1 MKRKTDR
8 GRMKFRAFMVCVL
21 SFLVVTGSA
30 CFLNREQE
38 KEEKLKAVYAAESTV
53 SRVKSQLNRYLA
65 ESELVKN
72 IIESGY
78 DIDGEKFSILSQ
90 MMQDKQNVIEAHE
103 LAKDGI
109 VSHIYPMKGNEE
121 AMGLNM
127 LEHPDRKK
135 EANLAKTSGQ
145 YTIAG
150 PFPLVQGGNGALLFD
165 PVYVKDEAGE
175 DTFWGFSILVLN
187 WDHFM
192 EEVETYKLED
202 ASYQYLIWKNGTELG
217 EKLTIA
223 QSEKFSFK
231 DTLEVACDVP
241 NDTWYFEIEPKA
253 GWVPQSQI
261 AFGILIAALVSG
273 VLTVGYWQYEMQ
285 RYKEALYAEKIERA
299 AKRAEEASE
308 AKTRFLFNMSHDI
321 RTPMN
326 AIIGFSDLL
335 EKHLDDKEKV
345 HDYIKKIQLSGSF
358 LLSLINYV
366 LEMARIESGK
376 ATLRTEVGDAQELL
390 GALNAVFEPAVEKKR
405 LKYNCTLDVEH
416 RFIICDVTKVREIV
430 LNIISNSVKYTP
442 EGGSVTVQIKEIPWE
457 KEGWTAYRILV
468 EDTGI
473 GMGAE
478 YLPHIFEEFTR
489 ERTSTESK
497 VVGAG
502 LGLPIVKALIDL
514 MGGTIQVES
523 ERGKGSKFEVI
534 LPFEIASE
542 EEVKDSYVKKEE
554 KLYNRSKEKRILLA
568 EDNELNAEIAITI
581 LEENGF
587 KVERAE
593 DGCKC
598 VELFSEKPTGYYST
612 ILMDIQMPNMDGYT
626 ASRKIRGM
634 EREDA
639 KAIPIIALTAN
650 AFDEDR
656 KKCGEDGQNHW
667 SVSKISV
674 SEINVSP
681 TEKDIVRRYK
691 NSLAIS
697 FLVSM
702 HLQEAAGGRFCK

>member
-21 SFLVVTGSA
+21 SFLVVTGSV
-30 CFLNREQE
+30 CFLNREQK
-38 KEEKLKAVYAAESTV
+38 KEEKLKAVYAAESTI

-202 ASYQYLIWKNGTELG
+202 TSYQYLIWKNGTEPG

-345 HDYIKKIQLSGSF
+345 HDHIKKIQLSGSF

-554 KLYNRSKEKRILLA
+554 KPYNRSKEKRILLA

-656 KKCGEDGQNHW
+656 NK
-667 SVSKISV
+667 
-674 SEINVSP
+674 
-681 TEKDIVRRYK
+681 
-691 NSLAIS
+691 A
-697 FLVSM
+697 F
-702 HLQEAAGGRFCK
+702 AAGMNGHIAKPIDVGRMVRTIGALVK

>member
-1 MKRKTDR
+1 
-8 GRMKFRAFMVCVL
+8 MKFRAFMVCVL
-21 SFLVVTGSA
+21 SFLVVTGSV

-202 ASYQYLIWKNGTELG
+202 TSYQYLIWKNGTEPG

-308 AKTRFLFNMSHDI
+308 AKTRFLFNMSQDI

-554 KLYNRSKEKRILLA
+554 KPYNRSKEKRILLA

-656 KKCGEDGQNHW
+656 NK
-667 SVSKISV
+667 
-674 SEINVSP
+674 
-681 TEKDIVRRYK
+681 
-691 NSLAIS
+691 A
-697 FLVSM
+697 F
-702 HLQEAAGGRFCK
+702 AAGMNGHIAKPIDVGRMVRTIGALVK

>member
-8 GRMKFRAFMVCVL
+8 RRMKFRAFMVCVL

-202 ASYQYLIWKNGTELG
+202 ASYQYLIWKNGTEPG

-345 HDYIKKIQLSGSF
+345 HDHIKKIQLSGSF

-554 KLYNRSKEKRILLA
+554 KPYNRSKEKRILLA

-598 VELFSEKPTGYYST
+598 MELFSEKPAGYYST

-656 KKCGEDGQNHW
+656 NK
-667 SVSKISV
+667 
-674 SEINVSP
+674 
-681 TEKDIVRRYK
+681 
-691 NSLAIS
+691 A
-697 FLVSM
+697 F
-702 HLQEAAGGRFCK
+702 AAGMNGHIAKPIDVGRMVRTIGALVK

>member
-1 MKRKTDR
+1 
-8 GRMKFRAFMVCVL
+8 MKFRAFMVCVL
-21 SFLVVTGSA
+21 SFLVVTGSV

-202 ASYQYLIWKNGTELG
+202 TSYQYLIWKNGTEPG

-542 EEVKDSYVKKEE
+542 EEVKDSKFEVILPFEIASEEEVKDSYVKKEE

-656 KKCGEDGQNHW
+656 NK
-667 SVSKISV
+667 
-674 SEINVSP
+674 
-681 TEKDIVRRYK
+681 
-691 NSLAIS
+691 A
-697 FLVSM
+697 F
-702 HLQEAAGGRFCK
+702 AAGMNGHIAKPIDVGRMVRSIGALVK

>member
-103 LAKDGI
+103 LAKEGI

-598 VELFSEKPTGYYST
+598 VELFSEKPAGYYST

-656 KKCGEDGQNHW
+656 NK
-667 SVSKISV
+667 
-674 SEINVSP
+674 
-681 TEKDIVRRYK
+681 
-691 NSLAIS
+691 A
-697 FLVSM
+697 F
-702 HLQEAAGGRFCK
+702 AAGMNGHIAKPIDVGRMVRSIGALVK

>member
-1 MKRKTDR
+1 
-8 GRMKFRAFMVCVL
+8 MKFRAFMVCVL

-38 KEEKLKAVYAAESTV
+38 KEEKLKAVYAAESTI

-202 ASYQYLIWKNGTELG
+202 ASYQYLIWKNGTEPG

-345 HDYIKKIQLSGSF
+345 HDHIKKIQLSGSF

-554 KLYNRSKEKRILLA
+554 KPYNRSKEKRILLA

-598 VELFSEKPTGYYST
+598 VELFSEKPAGYYST

-656 KKCGEDGQNHW
+656 NK
-667 SVSKISV
+667 
-674 SEINVSP
+674 
-681 TEKDIVRRYK
+681 
-691 NSLAIS
+691 A
-697 FLVSM
+697 F
-702 HLQEAAGGRFCK
+702 AAGMNGHIAKPIDVGRMVRSIGALVK

>member
-542 EEVKDSYVKKEE
+542 EEVKDRYVKKEE
-554 KLYNRSKEKRILLA
+554 KPYNRSKEKRILLA

-656 KKCGEDGQNHW
+656 NK
-667 SVSKISV
+667 
-674 SEINVSP
+674 
-681 TEKDIVRRYK
+681 
-691 NSLAIS
+691 A
-697 FLVSM
+697 F
-702 HLQEAAGGRFCK
+702 AAGMNGHIAKPIDVGRMVRTIGALVK

>member
-1 MKRKTDR
+1 MKKDSELYKKIRVHCYIVGLIAFLTALIVGAFLLHNLEKDEKTTGKYMAQITEKR
-8 GRMKFRAFMVCVL
+8 VRARLDQYSML
-21 SFLVVTGSA
+21 SALLGNYISA
-30 CFLNREQE
+30 GENLDENTFSE
-38 KEEKLKAVYAAESTV
+38 
-53 SRVKSQLNRYLA
+53 LA
-65 ESELVKN
+65 EKIPNE
-72 IIESGY
+72 
-78 DIDGEKFSILSQ
+78 DG
-90 MMQDKQNVIEAHE
+90 VIKAFE
-103 LAKDGI
+103 LAPEGI
-109 VSHIYPMKGNEE
+109 VTDIYPKEGNEG
-121 AMGLNM
+121 AFGLDM
-127 LEHPDRKK
+127 LQEHERKK
-135 EANLAKTSGQ
+135 DAILARDSGK
-145 YTIAG
+145 YTLGG
-150 PFPLVQGGNGALLFD
+150 PYQLKQGGTGALLFN
-165 PVYVKDEAGE
+165 PVYQDNNSEQGE
-175 DTFWGFSILVLN
+175 FWGFVILVID
-187 WDHFM
+187 WDRFIREINLDYLSDADFCYRIWTYDRSSDKIILAESQDNM
-192 EEVETYKLED
+192 SDNILTVECT
-202 ASYQYLIWKNGTELG
+202 
-217 EKLTIA
+217 
-223 QSEKFSFK
+223 
-231 DTLEVACDVP
+231 VP
-241 NDTWYFEIEPKA
+241 NNTWYFDIIPSR
-253 GWVPQSQI
+253 GWIPRFYQI
-261 AFGILIAALVSG
+261 MCIVISCIFSLLIA
-273 VLTVGYWQYEMQ
+273 TVFYLISSKKHRERQYE
-285 RYKEALYAEKIERA
+285 AELEKSAEQ
-299 AKRAEEASE
+299 AKNANE

-542 EEVKDSYVKKEE
+542 EEVKDGYVKKEE

-598 VELFSEKPTGYYST
+598 VELFSEKPAGYYST

-656 KKCGEDGQNHW
+656 NK
-667 SVSKISV
+667 
-674 SEINVSP
+674 
-681 TEKDIVRRYK
+681 
-691 NSLAIS
+691 A
-697 FLVSM
+697 F
-702 HLQEAAGGRFCK
+702 AAGMNGHIAKPIDVGRMVRSIGALVK

>member
-598 VELFSEKPTGYYST
+598 VELFSEKPAGYYST

-656 KKCGEDGQNHW
+656 NK
-667 SVSKISV
+667 
-674 SEINVSP
+674 
-681 TEKDIVRRYK
+681 
-691 NSLAIS
+691 A
-697 FLVSM
+697 F
-702 HLQEAAGGRFCK
+702 AAGMDGHIAKPIDVGRMVRSIGALVK

>member
-1 MKRKTDR
+1 
-8 GRMKFRAFMVCVL
+8 MKFRAFMVCVL

-442 EGGSVTVQIKEIPWE
+442 EGGSGTVQIKEIPWE

-598 VELFSEKPTGYYST
+598 VELFSEKPAGYYST

-656 KKCGEDGQNHW
+656 NK
-667 SVSKISV
+667 
-674 SEINVSP
+674 
-681 TEKDIVRRYK
+681 
-691 NSLAIS
+691 A
-697 FLVSM
+697 F
-702 HLQEAAGGRFCK
+702 AAGMNGHIAKPIDVGRMVRSIGALVK

>member
-1 MKRKTDR
+1 
-8 GRMKFRAFMVCVL
+8 MVCVL

-598 VELFSEKPTGYYST
+598 VELFSEKPAGYYST

-656 KKCGEDGQNHW
+656 NK
-667 SVSKISV
+667 
-674 SEINVSP
+674 
-681 TEKDIVRRYK
+681 
-691 NSLAIS
+691 A
-697 FLVSM
+697 F
-702 HLQEAAGGRFCK
+702 AAGMNGHIAKPIDVGRMVRSIGALVK

>member
-21 SFLVVTGSA
+21 SFLVVTGSV

-38 KEEKLKAVYAAESTV
+38 KEEKLKAVYAAESTI

-202 ASYQYLIWKNGTELG
+202 TSYQYLIWKNGTEPG

-554 KLYNRSKEKRILLA
+554 KPYNRSKEKRILLA

-656 KKCGEDGQNHW
+656 NK
-667 SVSKISV
+667 
-674 SEINVSP
+674 
-681 TEKDIVRRYK
+681 
-691 NSLAIS
+691 A
-697 FLVSM
+697 F
-702 HLQEAAGGRFCK
+702 AAGMNGHIAKPIDVGRMVRSIGALVK

>member
-21 SFLVVTGSA
+21 SFLVVTGSV

-554 KLYNRSKEKRILLA
+554 KPYNRSKEKRILLA

-598 VELFSEKPTGYYST
+598 VELFSEKPAGYYST

-656 KKCGEDGQNHW
+656 NK
-667 SVSKISV
+667 
-674 SEINVSP
+674 
-681 TEKDIVRRYK
+681 
-691 NSLAIS
+691 A
-697 FLVSM
+697 F
-702 HLQEAAGGRFCK
+702 AAGMNGHIAKPIDVGRMVRTIGALVK

>member
-1 MKRKTDR
+1 
-8 GRMKFRAFMVCVL
+8 MKFRAFMVCVL

-598 VELFSEKPTGYYST
+598 VELFSEKPAGYYST

-656 KKCGEDGQNHW
+656 NK
-667 SVSKISV
+667 
-674 SEINVSP
+674 
-681 TEKDIVRRYK
+681 
-691 NSLAIS
+691 A
-697 FLVSM
+697 F
-702 HLQEAAGGRFCK
+702 AAGMNGHIAKPIDVGRMVRSIGALVN

>member
-1 MKRKTDR
+1 
-8 GRMKFRAFMVCVL
+8 MKFRAFMVCVL

-78 DIDGEKFSILSQ
+78 DIDGKKFSILSQ
-90 MMQDKQNVIEAHE
+90 MMQDKQNVIEAQE

-598 VELFSEKPTGYYST
+598 VELFSEKPAGYYST

-656 KKCGEDGQNHW
+656 NK
-667 SVSKISV
+667 
-674 SEINVSP
+674 
-681 TEKDIVRRYK
+681 
-691 NSLAIS
+691 A
-697 FLVSM
+697 F
-702 HLQEAAGGRFCK
+702 AAGMNGHIAKPIDVGRMVRSIGALVK

>member
-21 SFLVVTGSA
+21 SFLVVTGSV

-38 KEEKLKAVYAAESTV
+38 KEEKLKAVYVAESTV

-202 ASYQYLIWKNGTELG
+202 TSYQYLIWKNGTEPG

-598 VELFSEKPTGYYST
+598 MELFSEKPAGYYST

-656 KKCGEDGQNHW
+656 NK
-667 SVSKISV
+667 
-674 SEINVSP
+674 
-681 TEKDIVRRYK
+681 
-691 NSLAIS
+691 A
-697 FLVSM
+697 F
-702 HLQEAAGGRFCK
+702 AAGMNGHIAKPIDVGRMVRSIGALVK

>member
-21 SFLVVTGSA
+21 SFLVVTGSV

-202 ASYQYLIWKNGTELG
+202 TSYQYLIWKNGTELG

-542 EEVKDSYVKKEE
+542 EEVKDSKFEVILPFEIASEEEVKDSYVKKEE

-598 VELFSEKPTGYYST
+598 VELFSEKPAGYYST

-656 KKCGEDGQNHW
+656 NK
-667 SVSKISV
+667 
-674 SEINVSP
+674 
-681 TEKDIVRRYK
+681 
-691 NSLAIS
+691 A
-697 FLVSM
+697 F
-702 HLQEAAGGRFCK
+702 AAGMNGHIAKPIDVGRMVRSIGALVK

>member
-202 ASYQYLIWKNGTELG
+202 TSYQYLIWKNGTEPG

-598 VELFSEKPTGYYST
+598 VELFSEKPAGYYST

-656 KKCGEDGQNHW
+656 NK
-667 SVSKISV
+667 
-674 SEINVSP
+674 
-681 TEKDIVRRYK
+681 
-691 NSLAIS
+691 A
-697 FLVSM
+697 F
-702 HLQEAAGGRFCK
+702 AAGMNGHIAKPIDVGRMVRSIGALVK

>member
-1 MKRKTDR
+1 
-8 GRMKFRAFMVCVL
+8 MVCVL

-202 ASYQYLIWKNGTELG
+202 TSYQYLIWKNGTEPG

-598 VELFSEKPTGYYST
+598 MELFSEKPAGYYST

-656 KKCGEDGQNHW
+656 NK
-667 SVSKISV
+667 
-674 SEINVSP
+674 
-681 TEKDIVRRYK
+681 
-691 NSLAIS
+691 A
-697 FLVSM
+697 F
-702 HLQEAAGGRFCK
+702 AAGMNGHIAKPIDVGRMVRSIGALVK

>member
-21 SFLVVTGSA
+21 SFLVVTGSV

-202 ASYQYLIWKNGTELG
+202 TSYQYLIWKNGTEPG

-514 MGGTIQVES
+514 MGGTIQVER

-554 KLYNRSKEKRILLA
+554 KPYNRSKEKRILLA

-656 KKCGEDGQNHW
+656 NK
-667 SVSKISV
+667 
-674 SEINVSP
+674 
-681 TEKDIVRRYK
+681 
-691 NSLAIS
+691 A
-697 FLVSM
+697 F
-702 HLQEAAGGRFCK
+702 AAGMNGHIAKPIDVGRMVRSIGALVK

>member
-8 GRMKFRAFMVCVL
+8 RRMKFRAFMVCVL

-202 ASYQYLIWKNGTELG
+202 ASYQYLIWKNGTEPG

-299 AKRAEEASE
+299 VKRAEEASE

-598 VELFSEKPTGYYST
+598 MELFSEKPAGYYST

-656 KKCGEDGQNHW
+656 NKAFAAGMNGHIAKPIDVGR
-667 SVSKISV
+667 
-674 SEINVSP
+674 
-681 TEKDIVRRYK
+681 IVRTIG
-691 NSLAIS
+691 A
-697 FLVSM
+697 LV
-702 HLQEAAGGRFCK
+702 K

>member
-8 GRMKFRAFMVCVL
+8 RRMKFRAFMVCVL
-21 SFLVVTGSA
+21 SFLVVTGSV

-202 ASYQYLIWKNGTELG
+202 TSYQYLIWKNGTEPG

-554 KLYNRSKEKRILLA
+554 KPYNRSKEKRILLA

-656 KKCGEDGQNHW
+656 NK
-667 SVSKISV
+667 
-674 SEINVSP
+674 
-681 TEKDIVRRYK
+681 
-691 NSLAIS
+691 A
-697 FLVSM
+697 F
-702 HLQEAAGGRFCK
+702 AAGMNGHIAKPIDVGRMVRTIGALVK

>member
-554 KLYNRSKEKRILLA
+554 KPYNRSKEKRILLA

-598 VELFSEKPTGYYST
+598 VELFSEKPAGYYST

-639 KAIPIIALTAN
+639 KVIPIIALTAN

-656 KKCGEDGQNHW
+656 NK
-667 SVSKISV
+667 
-674 SEINVSP
+674 
-681 TEKDIVRRYK
+681 
-691 NSLAIS
+691 A
-697 FLVSM
+697 F
-702 HLQEAAGGRFCK
+702 AAGMNGHIAKPIDVGRMVRSIGALVK

>member
-1 MKRKTDR
+1 
-8 GRMKFRAFMVCVL
+8 MKFRAFMVCVL

-202 ASYQYLIWKNGTELG
+202 TSYQYLIWKNGTEPG

-568 EDNELNAEIAITI
+568 EDIELNAEIAITI

-598 VELFSEKPTGYYST
+598 VELFSEKPAGYYST

-656 KKCGEDGQNHW
+656 NK
-667 SVSKISV
+667 
-674 SEINVSP
+674 
-681 TEKDIVRRYK
+681 
-691 NSLAIS
+691 A
-697 FLVSM
+697 F
-702 HLQEAAGGRFCK
+702 AAGMNGHIAKPIDVGRMVRSIGALVK

>member
-457 KEGWTAYRILV
+457 KEGRTAYRILV

-598 VELFSEKPTGYYST
+598 VELFSEKPAGYYST

-656 KKCGEDGQNHW
+656 NK
-667 SVSKISV
+667 
-674 SEINVSP
+674 
-681 TEKDIVRRYK
+681 
-691 NSLAIS
+691 A
-697 FLVSM
+697 F
-702 HLQEAAGGRFCK
+702 AAGMNGHIAKPIDVGRMVRSIGALVK

>member
-21 SFLVVTGSA
+21 SFLVVTGSV

-202 ASYQYLIWKNGTELG
+202 ASYQYLIWKNGTEPG

-345 HDYIKKIQLSGSF
+345 HDHIKKIQLSGSF

-554 KLYNRSKEKRILLA
+554 KPYNRSKEKRILLA

-598 VELFSEKPTGYYST
+598 VELFSEKPAGYYST

-656 KKCGEDGQNHW
+656 NK
-667 SVSKISV
+667 
-674 SEINVSP
+674 
-681 TEKDIVRRYK
+681 
-691 NSLAIS
+691 A
-697 FLVSM
+697 F
-702 HLQEAAGGRFCK
+702 AAGMNGHIAKPIDVGRMVRSIGALVK

>member
-8 GRMKFRAFMVCVL
+8 ERMKFRAFMVCVL
-21 SFLVVTGSA
+21 SFLVVTGSV

-202 ASYQYLIWKNGTELG
+202 TSYQYLIWKNGTEPG

-554 KLYNRSKEKRILLA
+554 KPYNRSKEKRILLA

-656 KKCGEDGQNHW
+656 NK
-667 SVSKISV
+667 
-674 SEINVSP
+674 
-681 TEKDIVRRYK
+681 
-691 NSLAIS
+691 A
-697 FLVSM
+697 F
-702 HLQEAAGGRFCK
+702 AAGMNGHIAKPIDVGRMVRTIGALVK

>member
-38 KEEKLKAVYAAESTV
+38 KEEKLKAVYVAESTV

-202 ASYQYLIWKNGTELG
+202 TSYQYLIWKNGTEPG

-598 VELFSEKPTGYYST
+598 VELFSEKPAGYYST

-656 KKCGEDGQNHW
+656 NK
-667 SVSKISV
+667 
-674 SEINVSP
+674 
-681 TEKDIVRRYK
+681 
-691 NSLAIS
+691 A
-697 FLVSM
+697 F
-702 HLQEAAGGRFCK
+702 AAGMNGHIAKPIDVGRMVRTIGALVK

>member
-1 MKRKTDR
+1 
-8 GRMKFRAFMVCVL
+8 MKFRAFMVCVL

-656 KKCGEDGQNHW
+656 NK
-667 SVSKISV
+667 
-674 SEINVSP
+674 
-681 TEKDIVRRYK
+681 
-691 NSLAIS
+691 A
-697 FLVSM
+697 F
-702 HLQEAAGGRFCK
+702 AAGMNGHIAKPIDVGRMVRSIGALVK

>member
-1 MKRKTDR
+1 
-8 GRMKFRAFMVCVL
+8 MKFRAFMVCVL

-598 VELFSEKPTGYYST
+598 VELFSEKPVGYYST

-656 KKCGEDGQNHW
+656 NK
-667 SVSKISV
+667 
-674 SEINVSP
+674 
-681 TEKDIVRRYK
+681 
-691 NSLAIS
+691 A
-697 FLVSM
+697 F
-702 HLQEAAGGRFCK
+702 AAGMNGHIAKPIDVGRMVRSIGALVK

>member
-21 SFLVVTGSA
+21 SFLVVTGSV

-202 ASYQYLIWKNGTELG
+202 TSYQYLIWKNGTEPG

-321 RTPMN
+321 RTP
-326 AIIGFSDLL
+326 IIGFSDLL

-554 KLYNRSKEKRILLA
+554 KPYNRSKEKRILLA

-656 KKCGEDGQNHW
+656 NK
-667 SVSKISV
+667 
-674 SEINVSP
+674 
-681 TEKDIVRRYK
+681 
-691 NSLAIS
+691 A
-697 FLVSM
+697 F
-702 HLQEAAGGRFCK
+702 AAGMNGHIAKPIEVGRMVRTIGALVK

>member
-21 SFLVVTGSA
+21 SFLVVTGSV

-202 ASYQYLIWKNGTELG
+202 TSYQYLIWKNGTEPG

-308 AKTRFLFNMSHDI
+308 AKTRFVFKMSHES
-321 RTPMN
+321 RTPIN

-554 KLYNRSKEKRILLA
+554 KPYNRSKEKRILLA

-656 KKCGEDGQNHW
+656 NK
-667 SVSKISV
+667 
-674 SEINVSP
+674 
-681 TEKDIVRRYK
+681 
-691 NSLAIS
+691 A
-697 FLVSM
+697 F
-702 HLQEAAGGRFCK
+702 AAGMNGHIAKPIDVGRMVRTIGALVK

>member
-542 EEVKDSYVKKEE
+542 EEVKESYVKKEE

-598 VELFSEKPTGYYST
+598 VELFSEKPAGYYST

-656 KKCGEDGQNHW
+656 NK
-667 SVSKISV
+667 
-674 SEINVSP
+674 
-681 TEKDIVRRYK
+681 
-691 NSLAIS
+691 A
-697 FLVSM
+697 F
-702 HLQEAAGGRFCK
+702 AAGMNGHIAKPIDVGRMVRSIGALVK

>member
-1 MKRKTDR
+1 
-8 GRMKFRAFMVCVL
+8 MVCVL

-285 RYKEALYAEKIERA
+285 RYKEALYAEKIEQA

-598 VELFSEKPTGYYST
+598 VELFSEKPAGYYST

-656 KKCGEDGQNHW
+656 NK
-667 SVSKISV
+667 
-674 SEINVSP
+674 
-681 TEKDIVRRYK
+681 
-691 NSLAIS
+691 A
-697 FLVSM
+697 F
-702 HLQEAAGGRFCK
+702 AAGMNGHIAKPIDVGRMVRSIGALVK

>member
-202 ASYQYLIWKNGTELG
+202 ASYQYLIWKNGTEPG

-656 KKCGEDGQNHW
+656 NK
-667 SVSKISV
+667 
-674 SEINVSP
+674 
-681 TEKDIVRRYK
+681 
-691 NSLAIS
+691 A
-697 FLVSM
+697 F
-702 HLQEAAGGRFCK
+702 AAGMNGHIAKPIDVGRMVRTIGALVK

>member
-8 GRMKFRAFMVCVL
+8 RRMKFRAFMVCVL

-109 VSHIYPMKGNEE
+109 VSHIYPIKGNEE

-202 ASYQYLIWKNGTELG
+202 ASYQYLIWKNGTEPG

-598 VELFSEKPTGYYST
+598 MELFSEKPAGYYST

-656 KKCGEDGQNHW
+656 NK
-667 SVSKISV
+667 
-674 SEINVSP
+674 
-681 TEKDIVRRYK
+681 
-691 NSLAIS
+691 A
-697 FLVSM
+697 F
-702 HLQEAAGGRFCK
+702 AAGMNGHIAKPIDVGRMVRTIGALVK

>member
-1 MKRKTDR
+1 
-8 GRMKFRAFMVCVL
+8 MKFRAFMVCVL

-285 RYKEALYAEKIERA
+285 RYKDALYAEKIERA

-598 VELFSEKPTGYYST
+598 VELFSEKPAGYYST

-656 KKCGEDGQNHW
+656 NK
-667 SVSKISV
+667 
-674 SEINVSP
+674 
-681 TEKDIVRRYK
+681 
-691 NSLAIS
+691 A
-697 FLVSM
+697 F
-702 HLQEAAGGRFCK
+702 AAGMNGHIAKPIDVGRMVRSIGALVK

>member
-1 MKRKTDR
+1 
-8 GRMKFRAFMVCVL
+8 MVCVL

-202 ASYQYLIWKNGTELG
+202 TSYQYLIWKNGTEPG

-598 VELFSEKPTGYYST
+598 VELFSEKPAGYYST

-656 KKCGEDGQNHW
+656 NK
-667 SVSKISV
+667 
-674 SEINVSP
+674 
-681 TEKDIVRRYK
+681 
-691 NSLAIS
+691 A
-697 FLVSM
+697 F
-702 HLQEAAGGRFCK
+702 AAGMNGHIAKPIDVGRMVRSIGALVK

>member
-231 DTLEVACDVP
+231 NTLEVACDVP

-598 VELFSEKPTGYYST
+598 VELFSEKPAGYYST

-656 KKCGEDGQNHW
+656 NK
-667 SVSKISV
+667 
-674 SEINVSP
+674 
-681 TEKDIVRRYK
+681 
-691 NSLAIS
+691 A
-697 FLVSM
+697 F
-702 HLQEAAGGRFCK
+702 AAGMNGHIAKPIDVGRMVRSIGALVK